1 MRVPEILGT
10 KALQARR
17 TIILEQ
23 FAAIPYRYTK
33 GYKGCDV
40 SAAGVRRSDGCE
52 RFGPQA
58 RPAAAR
64 TAKRRKRDGGSF
76 WENRFFVFRY
86 IYRKTFF
93 CRKKRFRMLHFRTLC
108 TTIKVEF

>member
-76 WENRFFVFRY
+76 WENRFFVFSVY
-86 IYRKTFF
+86 LQKNLFLS
-93 CRKKRFRMLHFRTLC
+93 KKAFQNVAFSNVVYYN
-108 TTIKVEF
+108 KS